1 MKKKNVDLKSM
12 DNILVPIN
20 IKDYHWL
27 VLNIRKPNI
36 YIIDSMQ
43 SAHLDGVDI
52 LQYFLVDY
60 F

>member
-1 MKKKNVDLKSM
+1 ME
-12 DNILVPIN
+12 NILVPIN

-36 YIIDSMQ
+36 YIIDSMS
-43 SAHLDGVDI
+43 SAYLDGVDI